1 MMPDQFVAKLSERFP
16 SELRREALLTARIIF
31 DLQTTTALD
40 LRTISG
46 MRLLD
51 VTDWK
56 EFFQEVGDV
65 LAERTVRPLPLQ
77 FRRAADPAACSDCG
91 HVHEGKTE
99 CGHYLGEEKF
109 CRCEAKVTA

>member
-1 MMPDQFVAKLSERFP
+1 MMPDQFVSKLSERFP
-16 SELRREALLTARIIF
+16 AELRREALLTARIIF

-51 VTDWK
+51 VADWK

-65 LAERTVRPLPLQ
+65 LAENGAIRPPRDL
-77 FRRAADPAACSDCG
+77 RCADCL
-91 HVHEGKTE
+91 HVHEGRDE
-99 CGHYLGEEKF
+99 CKVYLGEEKF
-109 CRCEAKVTA
+109 CPCEAKVTA